1 MTHALIGWCIYLMG
15 SGALG
20 VQKPNLSADF
30 ANVAVKYLMLVGNYE
45 FADAESASTAQ
56 SRIASAFREMA
67 ATAMGDKTS
76 PDNLMAASL
85 KIFADIHVMNV
96 KTYQLSKDP
105 TELAKDERCITDWKH
120 ALQAGSANHPSSC
133 R

>member
-1 MTHALIGWCIYLMG
+1 MG

-30 ANVAVKYLMLVGNYE
+30 ANAAVKYLMLVGNYE
-45 FADAESASTAQ
+45 FANAESASSAR

-67 ATAMGDKTS
+67 ATATGDKTS
-76 PDNLMAASL
+76 PDNLMASSL
-85 KIFADIHVMNV
+85 KIFGDIHVMNV
-96 KTYQLSKDP
+96 KTYQLSKDR
-105 TELAKDERCITDWKH
+105 TELAKNERCITDWKQ
-120 ALQAGSANHPSSC
+120 ALQAGSSNHPASC